1 MTDLALSV
9 PFRLINCGADGC
21 GIQFAM
27 PLAWYEARCRDHAG
41 WYCPNGHR
49 RAFLGKSEAEKLR
62 DELAAAQRETERARA
77 SRDEEARIRR
87 GVERQLSATRGVVTR
102 TKRRVGHGVCPC
114 CKRTFSA
121 LARHMESKHPGYA
134 SDDASESVAR
144 GS

>member
-1 MTDLALSV
+1 MTDVLLSV
-9 PFRLINCGADGC
+9 SFHPQTCCHPGC
-21 GIQFAM
+21 NVAFAL
-27 PLAWYEARCRDHAG
+27 PVALDDELRRTHDWF
-41 WYCPNGHR
+41 YCPRGHR
-49 RAFLGKSEAEKLR
+49 QHYSGKSEAEKLR

-134 SDDASESVAR
+134 SGAGSESVAR